1 MSASPNTLLPT
12 EPLPVLTNRPSW
24 RQTFSSLKIPNYRL
38 YVSGQVVSTTA
49 LGMQRVTQDW
59 LVLQLSGS
67 VAAVGVTVLM
77 QFAPMLMFGLFGG
90 VIADRYSK
98 RKLLI
103 ATQSTAAAI
112 AAALAVLILTG
123 NIQVWHIWAL
133 AFCLGLVTVVDN
145 PARQVFVN
153 EIVGPRHLRNAIS
166 LNSSTFQLG
175 ALIGPAIGGVAITA
189 VGSGWAFAINA
200 ASCLVVVAALSAMN
214 GSALLRVPPSPR
226 TKGQLA
232 EGLRYAAGKPAI
244 LMTLIVLGSV
254 AMFAYNMP
262 VLLAAYADNVFKVGA
277 SGYGLFNA
285 LVAAGA
291 LTGALLSARRIGIG
305 LRTPIIGAIALG
317 AIQATAGFMPT
328 IAPFAAIIVAAGAAS
343 LLFLTAAN
351 SLVQMSSNLS
361 VRGRVM
367 ALYILVQLGG
377 QAIGGPVMGWIVE
390 QFGPHVA
397 MAISGLVPLMVAS
410 VVALVLARRRNLG
423 LSLTVKSHRPAIRIV
438 SRDPVGA
445 PSVQR

>member
-1 MSASPNTLLPT
+1 VAPPPNTLLPT
-12 EPLPVLTNRPSW
+12 EPLPVLTNRPPW

-67 VAAVGVTVLM
+67 VAAVGVTVAM
-77 QFAPMLMFGLFGG
+77 QFTPMLLFGLFGG

-103 ATQSTAAAI
+103 ATQSIAAAI

-175 ALIGPAIGGVAITA
+175 SLIGPAIGGIAITA
-189 VGSGWAFAINA
+189 VGSGWAFAINS
-200 ASCLVVVAALSAMN
+200 ASCLVVVGALIAMN
-214 GSALLRVPPSPR
+214 ASALLRVPPAPR
-226 TKGQLA
+226 AKGQLV
-232 EGLRYAAGKPAI
+232 EGLRYAAGKPTI

-262 VLLAAYADNVFKVGA
+262 VLLAAYADNVFDVGA

-291 LTGALLSARRIGIG
+291 LTGALLSARRVGIG

-317 AIQATAGFMPT
+317 AIQAAAGFMPT
-328 IAPFAAIIVAAGAAS
+328 IAPFAALIVVAGAAS

-390 QFGPHVA
+390 QFGPHVG
-397 MAISGLVPLMVAS
+397 MIVSGLVPLVVAS
-410 VVALVLARRRNLG
+410 IVALVLARRRNLA
-423 LSLTVKSHRPAIRIV
+423 LVVRPRGPFVHIV
-438 SRDPVGA
+438 PRA
-445 PSVQR
+445 

>member
-1 MSASPNTLLPT
+1 VAPPPNTLLPT
-12 EPLPVLTNRPSW
+12 EPLPVLTNRPPW

-67 VAAVGVTVLM
+67 VAAVGVTVAM
-77 QFAPMLMFGLFGG
+77 QFTPMLLFGLFGG

-103 ATQSTAAAI
+103 ATQSIAAAI

-175 ALIGPAIGGVAITA
+175 SLIGPAIGGIAITA
-189 VGSGWAFAINA
+189 VGSGWAFAINS
-200 ASCLVVVAALSAMN
+200 ASCLVVVGALIAMN
-214 GSALLRVPPSPR
+214 ASALLRVPPAPR
-226 TKGQLA
+226 AKGQLV
-232 EGLRYAAGKPAI
+232 EGLRYAAGKPTI

-262 VLLAAYADNVFKVGA
+262 VLLAAYADNVFDVGA

-291 LTGALLSARRIGIG
+291 LTGALLSARRVGIG

-317 AIQATAGFMPT
+317 AIQAAAGFMPS
-328 IAPFAAIIVAAGAAS
+328 IAPFAALIVVAGAAS

-390 QFGPHVA
+390 QFGPHVG
-397 MAISGLVPLMVAS
+397 MIVSGLVPLVVAS
-410 VVALVLARRRNLG
+410 TVALVLARRRNLA
-423 LSLTVKSHRPAIRIV
+423 LVVRPRGPFVHIV
-438 SRDPVGA
+438 PRA
-445 PSVQR
+445 